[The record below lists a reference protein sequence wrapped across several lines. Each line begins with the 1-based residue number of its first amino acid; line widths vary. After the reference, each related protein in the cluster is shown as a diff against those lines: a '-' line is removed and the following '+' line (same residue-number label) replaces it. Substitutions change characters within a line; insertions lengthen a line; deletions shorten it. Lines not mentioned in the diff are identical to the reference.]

1 MKNDYFDVAYRILEY
16 LYSCFREGV
25 KPDTDLFDCDA
36 LKINRG
42 YWFNMVQSL
51 YDEGYIKGVE
61 VISGSMG
68 ITGVKM
74 TNIRITQS
82 GIIFLQE
89 NSFIAKAKETLK
101 TAKEIIPR
109 I

>member
-16 LYSCFREGV
+16 LYSCFMAGT
-25 KPDTDLFDCDA
+25 KPDTDFFDCDA
-36 LKINRG
+36 IKINRG
-42 YWFNMVQSL
+42 YWFNVMRSL
-51 YDEGYIKGVE
+51 CEEGYIRGIE

-68 ITGVKM
+68 ITGVKI

-89 NSFIAKAKETLK
+89 NSMIAKARVALK
-101 TAKEIIPR
+101 TAKEIIPG

>member
-25 KPDTDLFDCDA
+25 RPETVFFDCDA

-42 YWFNMVQSL
+42 YWFNVMQSL
-51 YDEGYIKGVE
+51 HEEGYIRGIE
-61 VISGSMG
+61 VISGGMG

-89 NSFIAKAKETLK
+89 NSMIAKAKEALR
-101 TAKEIIPR
+101 TAKEIIPG